1 MGSEYLK
8 DDNGFEQA
16 SNGSDE
22 SGGILIMFKALSQKD
37 GYKIFDPINSKYGV
51 AIY

>member
-1 MGSEYLK
+1 MGRSWEFMEVMGIEYLQ

-22 SGGILIMFKALSQKD
+22 KGWDSNYL
-37 GYKIFDPINSKYGV
+37 
-51 AIY
+51 